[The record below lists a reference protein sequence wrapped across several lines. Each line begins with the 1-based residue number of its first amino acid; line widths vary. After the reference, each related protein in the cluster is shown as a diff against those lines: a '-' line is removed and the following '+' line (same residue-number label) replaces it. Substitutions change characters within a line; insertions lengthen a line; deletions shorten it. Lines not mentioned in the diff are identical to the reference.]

1 MQIHFRSLM
10 YLHEDFR
17 HIRRYFYLAE
27 YMLKHPHTLFSWCSN
42 TFCRI
47 NTHYSVYQS
56 QKKILKKTE
65 EWGIVITIKEESIA
79 IGKDLWTEMT
89 EYDESETS

>member
-1 MQIHFRSLM
+1 M
-10 YLHEDFR
+10 
-17 HIRRYFYLAE
+17 
-27 YMLKHPHTLFSWCSN
+27 
-42 TFCRI
+42 
-47 NTHYSVYQS
+47 YQS